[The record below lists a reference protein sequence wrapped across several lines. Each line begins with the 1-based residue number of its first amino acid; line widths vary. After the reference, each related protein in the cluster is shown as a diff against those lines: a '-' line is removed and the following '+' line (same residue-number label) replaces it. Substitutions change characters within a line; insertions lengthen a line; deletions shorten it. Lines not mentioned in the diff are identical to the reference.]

1 VYDALNVLI
10 SLGVLR
16 KSGNKIMS
24 KKDQRALKS
33 EGMAEA
39 ENKKEQF
46 EEELEYLKEAYNNK
60 LKILKQK
67 EQLVK

>member
-1 VYDALNVLI
+1 
-10 SLGVLR
+10 
-16 KSGNKIMS
+16 MS